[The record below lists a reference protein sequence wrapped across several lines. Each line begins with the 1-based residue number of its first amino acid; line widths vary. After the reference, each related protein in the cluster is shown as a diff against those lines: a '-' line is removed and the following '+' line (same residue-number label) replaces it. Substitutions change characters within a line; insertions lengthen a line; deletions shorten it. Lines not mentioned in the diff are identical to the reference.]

1 VTGEDPA
8 DHGSN
13 GHEHGTHVAGIV
25 GGRGRPPGGCR
36 GVAPGADLMS
46 YRVFGRGRA
55 EATNFAIAKAIDTA
69 VGDGCD
75 VVNLSLGGGP
85 ADAVVRAAIEEA
97 QEAGVI
103 VVAAA
108 GNDVRGPVAFPA
120 DLPDVVAV
128 SALGR
133 TGTYP
138 PSAAGSAERRGPYG
152 HDGADFVAAFSNVG
166 DIDVT
171 APGVAIV
178 STVPGGYLDLDGTSM
193 ACPAVT
199 GTIARILGGSRR
211 LRSQPR
217 GPERAAAVLARL
229 RRRARSLGFPSWLEG
244 DGLAR

>member
-1 VTGEDPA
+1 MP
-8 DHGSN
+8 S
-13 GHEHGTHVAGIV
+13 
-25 GGRGRPPGGCR
+25 C
-36 GVAPGADLMS
+36 
-46 YRVFGRGRA
+46 
-55 EATNFAIAKAIDTA
+55 
-69 VGDGCD
+69 
-75 VVNLSLGGGP
+75 
-85 ADAVVRAAIEEA
+85 AAIEEA

-103 VVAAA
+103 VVAA
-108 GNDVRGPVAFPA
+108 GNDGRGPVAFPA
-120 DLPDVVAV
+120 DLADVVSV

-152 HDGADFVAAFSNVG
+152 HDGADFIAAFSNVG

-199 GTIARILGGSRR
+199 GTIARIPSGSRR

-217 GPERAAAVLARL
+217 SPEAAAARQAAPASPVARL
-229 RRRARSLGFPSWLEG
+229 SSSLEG